1 MLMLPKEPTLE
12 PIEDHEAQAFDAFVD
27 ALLEKLPKNTAG
39 VIEDLRFLED
49 DAVMKALR
57 ADWADAQRKGAEQ

>member
-12 PIEDHEAQAFDAFVD
+12 PIEDHEAEAFDAFVD
-27 ALLEKLPKNTAG
+27 ALLEQLPKHTAG

-49 DAVMKALR
+49 DALLRAFR
-57 ADWADAQRKGAEQ
+57 ADWRAEQEAQR

>member
-12 PIEDHEAQAFDAFVD
+12 PIEGHEAEAFDAFVD

-49 DAVMKALR
+49 DGLLKAFR
-57 ADWADAQRKGAEQ
+57 ADYAAEQKKGAEQ

>member
-1 MLMLPKEPTLE
+1 MLMRAEPPLE